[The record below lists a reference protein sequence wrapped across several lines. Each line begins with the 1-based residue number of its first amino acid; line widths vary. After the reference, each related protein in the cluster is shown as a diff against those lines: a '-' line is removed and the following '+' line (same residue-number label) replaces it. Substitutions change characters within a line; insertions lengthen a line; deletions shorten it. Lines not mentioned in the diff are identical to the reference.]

1 MSDSRRLDDAILQA
15 VTYAGLFDYPLTLA
29 QLREALP
36 VPASEAALADRLTAS
51 VWLAPVVT
59 WRGGLVYP
67 AGRDDLPGVRRRR
80 ESITLPRLRADTP
93 ALRFLTGLPFVRAVA
108 ISGSLAHLNADD
120 GEAAGDLD
128 LFVIAAP
135 GHVWL
140 TTVATLVV
148 ARLRGWRRRL
158 CLNYVVADDALALS
172 PSDLFSANQIVH
184 LRPVAGEAAYRRF
197 LDANP
202 WVAAHYPNFEPRR
215 LEARPAGAPAT
226 RWTALLAAAAPLLE
240 PAARALYGW
249 HLGRRSAGWATRDGV
264 RLEAGCLKLHTSSHR
279 QTVMRRYETALRAAR
294 SAAEAAAAAGAAG
307 GWTAGPTR
315 LEPPH
320 RLRA

>member
-1 MSDSRRLDDAILQA
+1 MSTCRRLDDAILQA
-15 VTYAGLFDYPLTLA
+15 VTYAGLFDYPLTLV

-36 VPASEAALADRLTAS
+36 VAASETALADRLTVSA
-51 VWLAPVVT
+51 WLAPVVA

-67 AGRDDLPGVRRRR
+67 AGRDDLPGIRRRR

-120 GEAAGDLD
+120 GEAGDLD

-197 LDANP
+197 LDENP
-202 WVAAHYPNFEPRR
+202 WVALHYPNFEPRR
-215 LEARPAGAPAT
+215 LEARPTGAPAT
-226 RWTALLAAAAPLLE
+226 WWTALLAAAAPLLE

-249 HLGRRSAGWATRDGV
+249 HLGRRSTGWATRDGV

-279 QTVMRRYETALRAAR
+279 RTVMSRYEAALRAAR
-294 SAAEAAAAAGAAG
+294 TTADAAAASAGTAAR
-307 GWTAGPTR
+307 WTAVRAGQ
-315 LEPPH
+315 EPSP